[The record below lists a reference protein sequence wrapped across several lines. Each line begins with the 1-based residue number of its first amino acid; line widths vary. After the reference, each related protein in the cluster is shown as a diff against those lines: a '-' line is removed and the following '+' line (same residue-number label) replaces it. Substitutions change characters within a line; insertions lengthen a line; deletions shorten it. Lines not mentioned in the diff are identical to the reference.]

1 MPCLSGPGAWD
12 PSGADQALCPS
23 PIATP
28 AREQKAKVRK
38 LQGWLGQFRTP
49 TLSVVAVLEAPTGA
63 LRVSPLGVCQ
73 QLCGALVRRWCPV
86 SSVPVSRVRHVPGA
100 VHCLWT
106 RCRPVESCCSCTHF
120 PDELTEAG
128 AERLGKAGS
137 QSPS

>member
-1 MPCLSGPGAWD
+1 M
-12 PSGADQALCPS
+12 PSGFPRS
-23 PIATP
+23 
-28 AREQKAKVRK
+28 
-38 LQGWLGQFRTP
+38 
-49 TLSVVAVLEAPTGA
+49 LSVSSSVGLWSAGDAQYP
-63 LRVSPLGVCQ
+63 
-73 QLCGALVRRWCPV
+73 LVR
-86 SSVPVSRVRHVPGA
+86 HMPGA